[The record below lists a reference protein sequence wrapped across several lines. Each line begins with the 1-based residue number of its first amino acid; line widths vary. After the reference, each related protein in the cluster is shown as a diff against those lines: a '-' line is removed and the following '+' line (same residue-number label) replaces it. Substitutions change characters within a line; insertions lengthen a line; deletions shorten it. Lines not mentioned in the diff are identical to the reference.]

1 VTAVQDRRAR
11 RPAAVLAW
19 LGLVV
24 AVAAVLALLLGKPTQ
39 TLLEQRDRYGDT
51 SDRLATIR
59 TENDRLRTQVSALE
73 QPVAVLT
80 AAREQHQRVPPG
92 VIAIVVQ
99 PEGPVTSLPARWP
112 FTLVQGVLES
122 RVNDGTTAPAG
133 TPSTTAG

>member
-1 VTAVQDRRAR
+1 MTAVQRRRAR
-11 RPAAVLAW
+11 RPAVVLAW
-19 LGLVV
+19 LGLLV
-24 AVAAVLALLLGKPTQ
+24 AVAAVLALLLVKPTQ
-39 TLLEQRDRYGDT
+39 TLFDQRDRYEGT

-59 TENDRLRTQVSALE
+59 TENERLRTQVSALE

-92 VIAIVVQ
+92 VIAVVVQ
-99 PEGPVTSLPARWP
+99 PEGPITSLPARWP